1 MKLRALVATGL
12 VAVAAIAPVMA
23 SQASQ
28 QAQPTQPIFKSGVDV
43 IRLDVQVVD
52 AAGKPIT
59 DLRQDEIEV
68 LEDGRPL
75 PVVFFQRVTEPA
87 ESYVDAALRAVT
99 AEVSSNDA
107 FPRGHLYILIFDQQH
122 ITAGNEVRARVAA
135 EEFIRTRVRPS
146 DRVALYAVPGPGP
159 QIGFT
164 ADKTRALASL
174 SSIQGSYQRTA
185 PTPFG
190 TIGIYEAHRI
200 LQGDEVLIANT
211 MERLQREG
219 GADFVGA
226 VDVGGRGGG
235 AGSEDAAIAKR
246 LLRENAQSV
255 VNQSDA
261 ESRQFLQRLTD
272 VIEQFREIEGRKT
285 VILFSEGFHQDNLSR
300 ELESVAAAAAES
312 YAVFYTFDLNRRSGA
327 AITEAYASDTTMA
340 SEIASRIAPLGT
352 LAAETN
358 GMMVIDAASR
368 TSDALNTIANQAQD
382 YYLVGFT
389 PSERARSSR
398 GKYQRLS
405 VRTSRPGARA
415 SARTGYVTRE
425 TRTPA
430 DRRRAIDSALQTPF
444 VQQSLRVDY
453 TTYVMK
459 GPSGNQ
465 RVVLTLN
472 TALPVRSA
480 LDDKADVVFVARD
493 VRDGRVVASGSDTI
507 ALPVAPAAGS
517 PLGTGTWQVQFDV
530 PPGSFIMRAVVREP
544 GGLTGSADRRIDV
557 RPLAGP
563 DVAVSDL
570 VLGSA
575 LGGLQVRPRAYTGD
589 GLSGVL
595 ESYGRTGVQLEGLDV
610 KVELRR
616 EDGTAIVGIPADLQ
630 AAAGDDS
637 GMSRRALFMLPLTSV
652 PPGNYLV
659 HAVVRARGE
668 IVGERT
674 RQVEVLAGNA
684 PAAVAAVVD
693 GPAAALTVSPID
705 IVRGDLGQRYI
716 GVLAHVATGT
726 PSAPAAAHAVAGRW
740 EEAALQLQRQA
751 SDPGFAAQGLLGLA
765 MFVREDY
772 AAGAAALTRAFEAD
786 KTSALTA
793 FFLGWAREGAG
804 DPRGALSAWR
814 SAAHIDPTLVS
825 AHLALADGYL
835 RLANRP
841 LAIQALKAGLVAIP
855 ASLELQTRLAQ
866 LEGK

>member
-1 MKLRALVATGL
+1 
-12 VAVAAIAPVMA
+12 MA
-23 SQASQ
+23 GQSSQ
-28 QAQPTQPIFKSGVDV
+28 QAQPSQAVFRSGVDV
-43 IRLDVQVVD
+43 IRFDVQVVD
-52 AAGKPIT
+52 ANGKPIT
-59 DLRQDEIEV
+59 DLRQDEIQV

-107 FPRGHLYILIFDQQH
+107 FPRGHLYLLLFDQQH

-164 ADKTRALASL
+164 SDKTRALASL
-174 SSIQGSYQRTA
+174 STIQGSYQRTA

-200 LQGDEVLIANT
+200 LQGDEVLIQNT
-211 MERLQREG
+211 MARLQREG

-226 VDVGGRGGG
+226 VDAGGRGGG
-235 AGSEDAAIAKR
+235 AGAVVSEDASVAKR

-300 ELESVAAAAAES
+300 ELEGVAAAAAES

-327 AITEAYASDTTMA
+327 NITEAYASDTTMA

-368 TSDALNTIANQAQD
+368 TSEALNTIANQAQD
-382 YYLVGFT
+382 YYLIGFT

-472 TALPVRSA
+472 TALPVRSTIE
-480 LDDKADVVFVARD
+480 DKADVVFVARD

-507 ALPVAPAAGS
+507 ALPVSAAPGS
-517 PLGTGTWQVQFDV
+517 RLGTGSWQVQFDA

-544 GGLTGSADRRIDV
+544 GGLTGSADRRIEV

-610 KVELRR
+610 NVELRR
-616 EDGTAIVGIPADLQ
+616 EDGTSVVAIPADLQ
-630 AAAGDDS
+630 APSSDDS
-637 GMSRRALFMLPLTSV
+637 GMSRRALFVLPLTSV
-652 PPGNYLV
+652 TPGDYLV

-684 PAAVAAVVD
+684 PAAIAAVID

-705 IVRGDLGQRYI
+705 IVGGDLGQRYV
-716 GVLAHVATGT
+716 GVLAHVAAGT
-726 PSAPAAAHAVAGRW
+726 PAAPAAAHAAAGRW
-740 EEAALQLQRQA
+740 EEAALQLQRQTA
-751 SDPGFAAQGLLGLA
+751 DAGFAAEGLLGLA

-772 AAGAAALTRAFEAD
+772 PGAAASLARALEAD

-793 FFLGWAREGAG
+793 FFLGWAREGSG
-804 DPRGALSAWR
+804 DARGALSAWR
-814 SAAHIDPTLVS
+814 SAAHLDPTLVS

-835 RLANRP
+835 RLSNRP
-841 LAIQALKAGLVAIP
+841 LALQALRAGLAAIP
-855 ASLELQTRLAQ
+855 SSPELQTRLAQ